1 LKLHTLFK
9 RSFVIF
15 LFLSGKKN
23 HFYKKYTFKKK
34 EAESK
39 NKKKLKIAL
48 NECEAV
54 KNSLSKNEFL

>member
-1 LKLHTLFK
+1 
-9 RSFVIF
+9 